1 MIEEN
6 ITPFLVNIRSG
17 LKLDLV
23 SLSVEVITLHDW
35 YRIITEDDSFKL
47 GELGDIRMFADEIF

>member
-6 ITPFLVNIRSG
+6 ITPFLVNVRNG

-35 YRIITEDDSFKL
+35 YRIITEDDSFEL
-47 GELGDIRMFADEIF
+47 GELGDIRMLADEIF